1 VARATVGRS
10 SADVRRLAAEGI
22 GMVCFNT
29 TAMLVGAMQA
39 LRADLAKD

>member
-1 VARATVGRS
+1 VGRT
-10 SADVRRLAAEGI
+10 AEDVRRLEAAGI

-39 LRADLAKD
+39 LKADLAG